1 MKPKTSYQI
10 MTSILTSY
18 QPTYTEKQLLNSFFM
33 CRYMANHPGSIFVSN
48 FINRYYNYLPLNIQY
63 DFAKQVLRDKIK
75 FIQPPRKEKF
85 ENKIANNISRFYKVS
100 NETALEYMTQMP
112 KTELDKF
119 EILYDGA

>member
-18 QPTYTEKQLLNSFFM
+18 SPSLKEKKLLNSFFM

-48 FINRYYNYLPLNIQY
+48 FINRYYSYIPINIQY
-63 DFAKQVLRDKIK
+63 DFSKQVLRDKIRS
-75 FIQPPRKEKF
+75 IQPPRKEKF

-100 NETALEYMTQMP
+100 TETALEYMSQMP
-112 KTELDKF
+112 KSEIDKF